1 MIHTKQYDPVKYK
14 TPTGTTLNCKGWIQE
29 AALRMLLNNLDPEV
43 AERPD
48 DLIVYGGRGK
58 AARNFEAL
66 DNIIK
71 ALKILENDESLLI
84 QSGKPVGILKTHK
97 DAPRVL
103 ISNSQLVPKWANWE
117 HFDELEKK
125 GLMMY
130 GQMTAGSWIYIG
142 SQGIVQGTYE
152 TYAALADKH
161 LANGE
166 WRMENGELG
175 GTLKGTLN
183 VTAGLGGMGG
193 AQPLAI
199 TMNEGV
205 ALIAEVEE
213 WRIDKRIE
221 TRYLDEKYIDI
232 DEAIDASLKYK
243 KDGVAKSI
251 GVLCNAVHL
260 LQRLVE
266 RNIIPDTLTDQT
278 SAHDPLIGYVPHTLS
293 NERANVLRKENPD
306 EYIARSYESMYL
318 HVQLMVQLMDKG
330 AITFDYGNNIR
341 ARALEYEASR
351 ESGVRS
357 LESGVPSLES
367 GVPSLESG
375 VRSLES
381 QKLSTPDS
389 RLPTMNYPP
398 GRCFAFPGFVP
409 AYIRPLFCLGK
420 GPFRWAALSG
430 DPEDIRVTDEVIL
443 KLFPN
448 DAGLKRWI
456 NMAQEKIA
464 FQGLPARICWIGQ
477 GDREKAG
484 LAFNELVRT
493 GKVKAPIVIGRDHL
507 DTGSVAS
514 PNRETEAM
522 MDGSD
527 AVADWPI
534 LNALVNTAGGASWVS
549 LHHGGG
555 VGMGYSIHAG
565 MVIVADGTE
574 DAEARLGRVLRNDPG
589 MGVIRHADAGY
600 EIAKETAD
608 KFDLNI
614 KNKLG

>member
-1 MIHTKQYDPVKYK
+1 MLQTKSKYDPIKYK
-14 TPTGTTLNCKGWIQE
+14 TPRGTQLNCKGWIQE
-29 AALRMLLNNLDPEV
+29 AALRMLLNNLNPEV

-48 DLIVYGGRGK
+48 ELIVYGGRGK

-66 DNIIK
+66 DNIIA

-84 QSGKPVGILKTHK
+84 QSGKPVGILKTHP

-103 ISNSQLVPKWANWE
+103 ISNSQLVPKWATWE

-125 GLMMY
+125 GLMMF

-152 TYAALADKH
+152 TYAAVANKH
-161 LANGE
+161 FSYPPA
-166 WRMENGELG
+166 G
-175 GTLKGTLN
+175 GQGGGSLKGSLN

-221 TRYLDEKYIDI
+221 TKYLDVKITDI
-232 DEAIDASLKYK
+232 DEAIDKALDAK
-243 KDGVAKSI
+243 KKGEALSI

-260 LQRLVE
+260 LERLIE
-266 RNIIPDTLTDQT
+266 RGVTPDTLTDQT
-278 SAHDPLIGYVPHTLS
+278 SAHDPLIGYWPHEIS
-293 NERANVLRKENPD
+293 YEQAKVLREQNPKQYI
-306 EYIARSYESMYL
+306 EYAYKSMYR
-318 HVQLMVQLMDKG
+318 HVELMLQLQHRG

-341 ARALEYEASR
+341 ARAKERGLQNAF
-351 ESGVRS
+351 
-357 LESGVPSLES
+357 
-367 GVPSLESG
+367 
-375 VRSLES
+375 
-381 QKLSTPDS
+381 D
-389 RLPTMNYPP
+389 
-398 GRCFAFPGFVP
+398 FPGFVP
-409 AYIRPLFCLGK
+409 AYIRPLFCEGK

-430 DPEDIRVTDEVIL
+430 DPNDIAVTDEVIANMFPENKSLHRWL
-443 KLFPN
+443 KL
-448 DAGLKRWI
+448 AK
-456 NMAQEKIA
+456 EKIA
-464 FQGLPARICWIGQ
+464 FQGLPARICWLGQ
-477 GDREKAG
+477 GEREKAG

-522 MDGSD
+522 LDGSD
-527 AVADWPI
+527 AVADWPV

-565 MVIVADGTE
+565 MVIVADGS
-574 DAEARLGRVLRNDPG
+574 DAAAARLSRVLRNDPG

-600 EIAKETAD
+600 ELAKETRKKNNLD
-608 KFDLNI
+608 I
-614 KNKLG
+614 KERLR